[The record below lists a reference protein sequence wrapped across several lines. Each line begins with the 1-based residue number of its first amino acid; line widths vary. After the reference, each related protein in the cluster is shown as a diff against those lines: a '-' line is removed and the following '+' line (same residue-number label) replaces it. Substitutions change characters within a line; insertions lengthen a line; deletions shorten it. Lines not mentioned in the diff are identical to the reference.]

1 MQSPYH
7 PKSIPFKS
15 IPSCL
20 TLRDSDNVYREAGSF
35 QASSRSLAR
44 KLSANIRKNFF
55 VCRCSVLLPIWPA
68 GATLGLDVND
78 SRPTRIKQPCRP
90 LQFMLHRATAL
101 TRLYTFLEMSL
112 QVGPQ
117 LPCALPYGRYG
128 IAVVP
133 LPLHVSI
140 NHPLQSS
147 DQGRVHLRTLSP
159 FVQAFSFLLEADSVF
174 SSSDGTL
181 KCALG
186 SGNMERAHI
195 SHDNDVIERVILIG
209 ERRER

>member
-1 MQSPYH
+1 MRTCTE
-7 PKSIPFKS
+7 KLVPFK
-15 IPSCL
+15 L
-20 TLRDSDNVYREAGSF
+20 TLEVLC
-35 QASSRSLAR
+35 ASLVLTQEKQTFSYP
-44 KLSANIRKNFF
+44 
-55 VCRCSVLLPIWPA
+55 CCSVLLPIRLA
-68 GATLGLDVND
+68 VATLGLDMHD

-90 LQFMLHRATAL
+90 LQLMLHRATAL
-101 TRLYTFLEMSL
+101 TRLYTFLEMSS

-117 LPCALPYGRYG
+117 LPCALPHGRYE

-133 LPLHVSI
+133 LPLHIST

-147 DQGRVHLRTLSP
+147 DQGRVHIRTLIP
-159 FVQAFSFLLEADSVF
+159 FIQAFSLFLQADSVF

-195 SHDNDVIERVILIG
+195 SHDNDVIERVVLIG